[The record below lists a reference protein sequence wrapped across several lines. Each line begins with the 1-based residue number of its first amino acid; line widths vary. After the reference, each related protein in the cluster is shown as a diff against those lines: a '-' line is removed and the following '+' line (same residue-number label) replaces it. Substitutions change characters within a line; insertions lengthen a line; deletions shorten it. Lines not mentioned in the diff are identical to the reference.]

1 VRAFKE
7 LIATSLKLRAAAVSA
22 CPTNGPEFR
31 IRNQA
36 KESRTLVSPALKHA
50 AVFSDSEE
58 MNGRKGQ
65 MPNLADANP
74 WPPAIW
80 KHHNSLLEVRQY
92 SKPCSHH

>member
-1 VRAFKE
+1 MFRRVH
-7 LIATSLKLRAAAVSA
+7 AAAVKRVLRLTAQNFDS
-22 CPTNGPEFR
+22 G
-31 IRNQA
+31 IRQ

-74 WPPAIW
+74 WPPAICS
-80 KHHNSLLEVRQY
+80 HHNCLLQVPQY